1 MVDITTLQG
10 DITIIAGQEF
20 SMNVSTNVS
29 GCTIS
34 VSGADWLDVNGSTV
48 SGTPSSSGDYDI
60 TITASHSGYTSDSI
74 SFTIT
79 VVSALG
85 FTNEP
90 SNGVTVYVVS

>member
-1 MVDITTLQG
+1 
-10 DITIIAGQEF
+10 
-20 SMNVSTNVS
+20 MNVATNVS
-29 GCTIS
+29 GCTIG
-34 VSGADWLDVNGSTV
+34 VSGADWLSV
-48 SGTPSSSGDYDI
+48 SGTLVAGTPDSPGEFDI
-60 TITASHSGYTSDSI
+60 TITASRSGYTSDSI